1 MDGGARAGRDGD
13 GLMLSRTQPRPPGE
27 PDMPL
32 DALQNPIIDAY
43 LDALPVGVAPRIMA
57 SRTAFVTD
65 NGDDAR
71 RFAQTGL
78 AAQATQFRAQGHRLA
93 GETLE
98 DYIAAF
104 DVHLGTPQE
113 TLATLSRDTA
123 LARATVLSFQVH
135 SIDPPHPFILRS
147 ISLLAQQVAP
157 ALGWKPAAPFAD
169 VASLNPI
176 KETL

>member
-1 MDGGARAGRDGD
+1 
-13 GLMLSRTQPRPPGE
+13 MLSRTQPRPAGE

-43 LDALPVGVAPRIMA
+43 LDALPAGVAPRIMA

-65 NGDDAR
+65 NSDDAR

-78 AAQATQFRAQGHRLA
+78 SAQAAQFRAQGHRLT

-104 DVHLGTPQE
+104 DVHLGTPRE

-123 LARATVLSFQVH
+123 LARATDLSFQVH

-157 ALGWKPAAPFAD
+157 ALGWKQAAPGAD
-169 VASLNPI
+169 VSTLNPI

>member
-1 MDGGARAGRDGD
+1 MAIW
-13 GLMLSRTQPRPPGE
+13 PGH
-27 PDMPL
+27 
-32 DALQNPIIDAY
+32 
-43 LDALPVGVAPRIMA
+43 APRIMA

-123 LARATVLSFQVH
+123 LWHNVRLARATVLSFQVH